1 MPFLSSGIYFRTS
14 EMPYEVESSYYL
26 KYQIK
31 SALISI
37 DKLMQDF
44 DIAFDSK
51 CQYCHYYTDHLLY
64 SYGQISNRFVITPK
78 DVGLTRE
85 RKEANRRNFEFTE
98 VKYPILSDKRARNT
112 IEHIDEHNQPIIEE
126 YRGVGGFNLIEQ
138 ETPDE
143 LVSKLQNRRKNHPYT
158 LDLVRGEIM
167 IVRNGTNI
175 DVNLASLKLE
185 LLALYDR
192 VSSVYDTLQ
201 EMVRRQL

>member
-1 MPFLSSGIYFRTS
+1 MPFLSSGIYIRTS
-14 EMPYEVESSYYL
+14 EMPYEAESSYYL

-98 VKYPILSDKRARNT
+98 VKYPILSDKCARNT
-112 IEHIDEHNQPIIEE
+112 IEHIDEHNQLVIEKCN
-126 YRGVGGFNLIEQ
+126 GVGGFNLIDR
-138 ETPDE
+138 ETPEE
-143 LVSKLQNRRKNHPYT
+143 LTLVFRNERKSHPYT

-167 IVRNGTNI
+167 IVRNGTSI